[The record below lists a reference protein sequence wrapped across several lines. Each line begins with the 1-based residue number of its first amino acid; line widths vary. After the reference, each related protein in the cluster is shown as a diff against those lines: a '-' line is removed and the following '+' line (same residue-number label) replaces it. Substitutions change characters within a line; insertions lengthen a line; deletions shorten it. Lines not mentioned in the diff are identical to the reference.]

1 MIIAIDGPAGSGKS
15 SVAKI
20 IAQKLQFRHI
30 NTGAMYRAVA
40 LKARQLKRDLDDE
53 GAVAEV
59 ARKQNIEFIPG
70 ATGQAIVL
78 DGEDVTSLLR
88 SKQVDQDAAVVAS
101 LGEVRDIL
109 VAKQR
114 DMGKTGSIVM
124 EGRDIGTVVFPQ
136 AERKFFLDA
145 TPEERGKRRFQELQ
159 AKHQEVDVDTII
171 EQIRQ
176 RDEKDRNREVSPLIQ
191 AKDAIYIDTTNF
203 KLEEV
208 VEQILESIEQL
219 HTKIIN
225 RK

>member
-20 IAQKLQFRHI
+20 IANKLQFSHI

-40 LKARQLKRDLDDE
+40 LKAGQLNRDLGDE
-53 GAVAEV
+53 GAIAEV
-59 ARKQNIEFIPG
+59 ARNQRIQFVPG
-70 ATGQAIVL
+70 AKGQTVVL

-88 SKQVDQDAAVVAS
+88 SKQVDQDAAIVAS
-101 LGEVRDIL
+101 LGEVREIL

-114 DMGKTGSIVM
+114 DMGATGSIVM

-136 AERKFFLDA
+136 AERKFYLDA
-145 TPEERGKRRFQELQ
+145 TPEERGKRRYEELQ
-159 AKHQEVDVDTII
+159 ANNQKVDLNTIV

-176 RDEKDRNREVSPLIQ
+176 RDEKDRNREVSPLVR

-208 VEQILESIEQL
+208 VEQILGWIEQVPPKL
-219 HTKIIN
+219 
-225 RK
+225 

>member
-20 IAQKLQFRHI
+20 IANKLQFSHI

-40 LKARQLKRDLDDE
+40 LKAGQLNRDLGDE
-53 GAVAEV
+53 GAIAEV
-59 ARKQNIEFIPG
+59 ARNQSIQFVPG
-70 ATGQAIVL
+70 AKGQTVVL

-88 SKQVDQDAAVVAS
+88 SKQVDQDAAIVAS
-101 LGEVRDIL
+101 LGEVREIL

-114 DMGKTGSIVM
+114 DMGATGSIVM

-136 AERKFFLDA
+136 AERKFYLDA
-145 TPEERGKRRFQELQ
+145 TPEERGKRRYEELQ
-159 AKHQEVDVDTII
+159 AKNQKVDLNTIV

-176 RDEKDRNREVSPLIQ
+176 RDEKDRNREVSPLVR

-208 VEQILESIEQL
+208 VEQILGWIEQVPPKL
-219 HTKIIN
+219 
-225 RK
+225 

>member
-20 IAQKLQFRHI
+20 IANKLQFKHI

-40 LKARQLKRDLDDE
+40 LKARQLNADLNDE
-53 GAVAEV
+53 GSIVDVALN
-59 ARKQNIEFIPG
+59 QSIEFVPG
-70 ATGQAIVL
+70 DEGQAVVA
-78 DGEDVTSLLR
+78 DGEDVTALLR
-88 SKQVDQDAAVVAS
+88 SKQVDQDAAIVAS
-101 LGEVRDIL
+101 LGKVREIL

-114 DMGKTGSIVM
+114 DMGKSGSVVM
-124 EGRDIGTVVFPQ
+124 EGRDIGTVVFPR

-145 TPEERGKRRFQELQ
+145 TPEVRGKRRCLELQ
-159 AKHQEVDVDTII
+159 AKNQEADVDAII

-176 RDEKDRNREVSPLIQ
+176 RDEMDRNRKVSPLIRSE
-191 AKDAIYIDTTNF
+191 DAIYIDTTNF

-208 VEQILESIEQL
+208 VNQILGWIEQAP
-219 HTKIIN
+219 TQIIN

>member
-20 IAQKLQFRHI
+20 IATKLQFSHI

-40 LKARQLKRDLDDE
+40 LKSGQLNMDLGDE
-53 GAVAEV
+53 GAIAEV
-59 ARKQNIEFIPG
+59 ARNQSIQFVPG
-70 ATGQAIVL
+70 AKGQTVVL

-88 SKQVDQDAAVVAS
+88 SKQVDRDAAIVAS
-101 LGEVRDIL
+101 LGKVREIL

-114 DMGKTGSIVM
+114 NMGATGSIVM
-124 EGRDIGTVVFPQ
+124 EGRDIGTVVFPE
-136 AERKFFLDA
+136 AERKFYLDA
-145 TPEERGKRRFQELQ
+145 TPEERGKRRYEELQ
-159 AKHQEVDVDTII
+159 AKNQKVDLNAIV

-176 RDEKDRNREVSPLIQ
+176 RDEKDRNREVSPLVR

-208 VEQILESIEQL
+208 VEQILGWVEQVPPKL
-219 HTKIIN
+219 
-225 RK
+225 

>member
-20 IAQKLQFRHI
+20 IANKLQFSHI

-40 LKARQLKRDLDDE
+40 LKAGQLNRDLGDE
-53 GAVAEV
+53 GAIADV
-59 ARKQNIEFIPG
+59 ARNQSIEFVPG
-70 ATGQAIVL
+70 AKGQTVVL

-88 SKQVDQDAAVVAS
+88 SKQVDQDAAIVAS
-101 LGEVRDIL
+101 LGEVREIL

-114 DMGKTGSIVM
+114 DMGATGSIVM

-136 AERKFFLDA
+136 AERKFYLDA
-145 TPEERGKRRFQELQ
+145 TPEERGKRRYEELQ
-159 AKHQEVDVDTII
+159 AKNQKVELDTIV

-176 RDEKDRNREVSPLIQ
+176 RDEKDRNREVSPLVR

-208 VEQILESIEQL
+208 VEQILGWIEQVPPEL
-219 HTKIIN
+219 
-225 RK
+225 

>member
-20 IAQKLQFRHI
+20 IANKLQFSHI

-40 LKARQLKRDLDDE
+40 LKAGQLNRDLGDE
-53 GAVAEV
+53 GAIAEV
-59 ARKQNIEFIPG
+59 ARNQRIQFVPG
-70 ATGQAIVL
+70 AKGQTVVL

-88 SKQVDQDAAVVAS
+88 SKQVDQDAAIVAS
-101 LGEVRDIL
+101 LGEVREIL

-114 DMGKTGSIVM
+114 DMGVTGSIVM

-136 AERKFFLDA
+136 AEIKFYLDA
-145 TPEERGKRRFQELQ
+145 TPEERGKRRYEELQ
-159 AKHQEVDVDTII
+159 ANNQKVDLNTIV

-176 RDEKDRNREVSPLIQ
+176 RDEKDRNREVSPLVR

-208 VEQILESIEQL
+208 VEQILGWIEQVPPKL
-219 HTKIIN
+219 
-225 RK
+225 

>member
-20 IAQKLQFRHI
+20 IANKLQFSHI

-40 LKARQLKRDLDDE
+40 LKAGQLNRDLGDE
-53 GAVAEV
+53 GAIAEV
-59 ARKQNIEFIPG
+59 ARNQSIQFVPG
-70 ATGQAIVL
+70 AKGQTVVL

-88 SKQVDQDAAVVAS
+88 SKQVDQDAAIVAS
-101 LGEVRDIL
+101 LGEVREIL

-114 DMGKTGSIVM
+114 DMGATGSIVM

-136 AERKFFLDA
+136 AERKFYLDA
-145 TPEERGKRRFQELQ
+145 TPEERGKRRYEELQ
-159 AKHQEVDVDTII
+159 ANNQKVDLSTIV

-176 RDEKDRNREVSPLIQ
+176 RDEKDRNRAVSPLVR

-208 VEQILESIEQL
+208 VEQILGWIEQVPPKL
-219 HTKIIN
+219 
-225 RK
+225 

>member
-20 IAQKLQFRHI
+20 IANKLQFSHI

-40 LKARQLKRDLDDE
+40 LKAGQLNRDLGDE
-53 GAVAEV
+53 GAIAEV
-59 ARKQNIEFIPG
+59 ARNQSIQFVPG
-70 ATGQAIVL
+70 AKGQTVVL

-88 SKQVDQDAAVVAS
+88 SKQVDQDAAIVAS
-101 LGEVRDIL
+101 LGEVREIL

-114 DMGKTGSIVM
+114 DLGATGSIVM

-145 TPEERGKRRFQELQ
+145 TPEERGKRRYEELQ
-159 AKHQEVDVDTII
+159 AKNQKVDLNAIV

-176 RDEKDRNREVSPLIQ
+176 RDEKDRNREVSPLVR

-208 VEQILESIEQL
+208 VEQILGWIEQVPPKL
-219 HTKIIN
+219 
-225 RK
+225 